1 MVFLED
7 NESIYEKVYINIK
20 VLFGYYIERL
30 KIKRQGE
37 KSISDIIQKI
47 KLYNKN
53 LIDSIW
59 YVEILL

>member
-20 VLFGYYIERL
+20 ILFGYYIERL

-53 LIDSIW
+53 LIDSI
-59 YVEILL
+59 